1 MIHYIDNNQLLDE
14 VIKNDKLVIIDFF
27 ATWCAPCQLQS
38 ESLKNVEKD
47 YSDKIEVFKIDV
59 DENQEI
65 AIRYDITAMP
75 TLIFFKDGEEVERQ
89 VGYMEESEIINLIN
103 DFCK

>member
-27 ATWCAPCQLQS
+27 ATWCAPCAIQS
-38 ESLKNVEKD
+38 ESLKNVEKE
-47 YSDKIEVFKIDV
+47 YSDKIEVFKVDV
-59 DENQEI
+59 DENQEV
-65 AIRYDITAMP
+65 AIRYGITAMP